1 MKPKSWLGLGVL
13 LATACVPGA
22 KAPEPLN
29 PVRFLLIN
37 DVYVA
42 DTLSDGTGGLAR
54 VATVRNR
61 LADQGP
67 VLFVLAGD
75 FLGPSLLSKYYGG
88 RQMVEALNAAKLDY
102 ATFGNHEFELPRD
115 TLIRRIEES
124 SFKWLSTNCTLTD
137 GTRFPKVLPWDT
149 VRVSGHLVGLFGL
162 TLPGD
167 YRSYVRCG
175 DPDSAAKVAVDTLT
189 ALEAELI
196 VGVTHQSIES
206 DRDLLAGEP
215 RIDLILGGHEHEAH
229 DSVVSGRHVIKAD
242 ANSRS
247 AQFATLWGGKGKW
260 RQAIGLVSIDSRL
273 PDDSAT
279 ARVVAAWADSLRER
293 LGPER
298 SVGTAEAPIDARDAV
313 SRRRESALGALVTDA
328 LRAGTGADV
337 ALLNAGAMRLDDVIP
352 AGPVSSYQL
361 ESIFLFADETRIVT
375 FPLSGSRL
383 REVLEHG
390 VVGRVVRQGRVSA
403 GGGRELYLRPLAA
416 VGTAAGERPA
426 AAGRGDHR
434 AGRHGERG
442 DGQLSGLQWRR
453 RVHDS
458 GGGRKL
464 RSGGLGAAGRGSSD
478 PVPVRLAWRQD
489 HRTAEWPDRRA
500 RLQSRLTG
508 AASLPPAGPGIIG
521 YGFNAGRPR
530 KSPKC
535 FCRSVSALPN
545 GGRAV
550 RALPRSTGPAFPE
563 RADLVRP
570 GLAHREHP
578 AGRPGRGVR
587 RRGGSGPARKR

>member
-1 MKPKSWLGLGVL
+1 VKVQSWLGLSVL

-29 PVRFLLIN
+29 PVRLLLIN

-67 VLFVLAGD
+67 VLFLLAGD

-102 ATFGNHEFELPRD
+102 VTFGNHEFELPRD
-115 TLIRRIEES
+115 TLVRRIEES
-124 SFKWLSTNCTLTD
+124 SFKWLSANCTLAD
-137 GTRFPKVLPWDT
+137 GSRFPKVLPWDT

-167 YRSYVRCG
+167 YRSYVGCG

-189 ALEAELI
+189 ALKAGLI
-196 VGVTHQSIES
+196 VGLTHQSIES
-206 DRDLLAGEP
+206 DRDLLAAEP

-260 RQAIGLVSIDSRL
+260 RQAIGLVRIDSRL

-279 ARVVAAWADSLRER
+279 ARVVAAWADSLRRR

-298 SVGTAEAPIDARDAV
+298 PVGTAEAPIDARDAV
-313 SRRRESALGALVTDA
+313 SRRRESALGSLVTDA

-352 AGPVSSYQL
+352 EGPVSSYQL

-383 REVLEHG
+383 REVLEQG
-390 VVGRVVRQGRVSA
+390 VSDASLGKGGFLQVAGVTFTFDRSRPSGRRLASDLRQP
-403 GGGRELYLRPLAA
+403 GGGMIAPGDTVKVAM
-416 VGTAAGERPA
+416 AGFPA
-426 AAGRGDHR
+426 CNG
-434 AGRHGERG
+434 G
-442 DGQLSGLQWRR
+442 DGYTIPEAAETCGQAASAPRAADLLIRYLS
-453 RVHDS
+453 DS
-458 GGGRKL
+458 LGGKITVPPGGRIVET
-464 RSGGLGAAGRGSSD
+464 GRN
-478 PVPVRLAWRQD
+478 
-489 HRTAEWPDRRA
+489 
-500 RLQSRLTG
+500 
-508 AASLPPAGPGIIG
+508 PG
-521 YGFNAGRPR
+521 
-530 KSPKC
+530 
-535 FCRSVSALPN
+535 
-545 GGRAV
+545 
-550 RALPRSTGPAFPE
+550 
-563 RADLVRP
+563 
-570 GLAHREHP
+570 
-578 AGRPGRGVR
+578 
-587 RRGGSGPARKR
+587 